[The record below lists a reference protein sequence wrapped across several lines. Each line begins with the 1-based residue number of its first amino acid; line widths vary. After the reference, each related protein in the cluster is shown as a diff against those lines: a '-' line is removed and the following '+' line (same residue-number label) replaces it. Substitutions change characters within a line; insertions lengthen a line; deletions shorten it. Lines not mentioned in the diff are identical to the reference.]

1 MIPAYQGEDLAG
13 RIAHLL
19 RYADPAGAVAPRL
32 ARLLRNVEE
41 GCIAGPAQLAFLADL
56 ERRTQNVECE
66 HLVHGTCGLQA
77 DLGLYAPC
85 AYLDRFAGCASY
97 APDES
102 TPTAQPLRALGIE
115 VNR

>member
-1 MIPAYQGEDLAG
+1 MIPLYQGEDLAG

-19 RYADPAGAVAPRL
+19 QYADPNGVSAPRL

-41 GCIAGPAQLAFLADL
+41 GCIAGPAQLAFIADL
-56 ERRTQNVECE
+56 ERRMQNQECAN
-66 HLVHGTCGLQA
+66 LAGGNCGLQA
-77 DLGLYAPC
+77 DLGFYAPC

-97 APDES
+97 APDET

-115 VNR
+115 VAR